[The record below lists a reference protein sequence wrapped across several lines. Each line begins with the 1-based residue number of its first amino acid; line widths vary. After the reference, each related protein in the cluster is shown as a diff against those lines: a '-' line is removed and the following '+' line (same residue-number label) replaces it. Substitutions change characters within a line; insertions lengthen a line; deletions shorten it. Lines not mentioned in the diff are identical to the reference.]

1 MRGEPDFKGCQFRSK
16 SLMKSIGTPRIP
28 AEFGQYWIHMG
39 YFATMLF
46 CQRVQAKRVTGKSQ
60 YQTGWNV

>member
-1 MRGEPDFKGCQFRSK
+1 M
-16 SLMKSIGTPRIP
+16 
-28 AEFGQYWIHMG
+28 IHMG

-46 CQRVQAKRVTGKSQ
+46 WQRVQAKRVTGKSQ